1 MSLGVYREK
10 FNNYSNVTELVTSA
24 ELISISEEPRT
35 NTNGTVYYPCTV
47 KIIDMKGKEQ
57 TITAIIYQGNLDR
70 ANDEG
75 GMKIGKL
82 YSLTIVPPTSQDQL
96 PLVKLSH
103 LASSAGRA
111 TMDMFDFGDESTPET
126 QPKVEFVDD
135 NVPF

>member
-10 FNNYSNVTELVTSA
+10 FNNYSNVNELVTSA

-57 TITAIIYQGNLDR
+57 TITAIMYQGNLDR

-103 LASSAGRA
+103 LNSAGRA
-111 TMDMFDFGDESTPET
+111 TMDMFDFGDESTSET
-126 QPKVEFVDD
+126 QPKVEFVDEYK
-135 NVPF
+135 PF